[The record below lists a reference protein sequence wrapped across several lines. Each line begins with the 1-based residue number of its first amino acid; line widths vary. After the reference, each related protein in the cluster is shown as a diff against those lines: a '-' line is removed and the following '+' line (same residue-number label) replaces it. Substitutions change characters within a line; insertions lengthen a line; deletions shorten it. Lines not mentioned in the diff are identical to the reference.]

1 MQGTVRGWERELE
14 GLHERLGMLF
24 KRPEPRQRALAYLR
38 GLLSPVER
46 KNGWQL
52 AEWIGE
58 ASPDGVQ
65 HLLER
70 AQWDAE
76 EARDVLREYVVEK
89 LGADDGV
96 LIVDETGF
104 IKKGQHSVGVQR
116 QYSGTAGR
124 IENSQIGVF
133 LCYAGRGASAF
144 VDRELY
150 LPKVWCEDPERC
162 VAAGVPEAVEF
173 ATKPELARRML
184 ERALD
189 GGVPCAWVA
198 GDEVY
203 GGDRRLRVWLESR
216 GQAFVMAVA
225 KDEPL
230 WWQGPQYK
238 RADEI
243 AQGLPT
249 QSWRKYSAGAGAKGE
264 RLYDWALAP
273 RWRLQMT
280 AQERRFGHYLL
291 VRRSLDE
298 KRELAYYVVYAPR
311 SQATRQV
318 LAKVAGRRW
327 EIECGFEAAKGDCG
341 LDQYEVRRWQGWYR
355 HITLAL
361 LAHAALAVL
370 RAGQKKTP
378 AGLIALSLQEI
389 RRLLCGL
396 AWRARQSIEQVLAW
410 SRWRR
415 AHQWRAQQCHYRARG
430 CAPPF

>member
-1 MQGTVRGWERELE
+1 
-14 GLHERLGMLF
+14 
-24 KRPEPRQRALAYLR
+24 
-38 GLLSPVER
+38 
-46 KNGWQL
+46 
-52 AEWIGE
+52 
-58 ASPDGVQ
+58 
-65 HLLER
+65 
-70 AQWDAE
+70 
-76 EARDVLREYVVEK
+76 
-89 LGADDGV
+89 
-96 LIVDETGF
+96 
-104 IKKGQHSVGVQR
+104 
-116 QYSGTAGR
+116 
-124 IENSQIGVF
+124 
-133 LCYAGRGASAF
+133 
-144 VDRELY
+144 
-150 LPKVWCEDPERC
+150 
-162 VAAGVPEAVEF
+162 
-173 ATKPELARRML
+173 ML

-230 WWQGPQYK
+230 WWQGRQYK

-355 HITLAL
+355 HITLAHVGTCGL
-361 LAHAALAVL
+361 GGAACGAKKNTGRLDRIEPARDSALAVRFGLACASVNRAGAGMVAMAARASVARSAVSLPGAGMCSSILSYGCSTRPGLRVSLHGQSSWRAVCTWRRGRGDRTAIGSAVVTWRSEVARRL
-370 RAGQKKTP
+370 RALSAVFKLCEYGHSGQGQVASAEGVRSASTS
-378 AGLIALSLQEI
+378 AQGL
-389 RRLLCGL
+389 
-396 AWRARQSIEQVLAW
+396 
-410 SRWRR
+410 
-415 AHQWRAQQCHYRARG
+415 
-430 CAPPF
+430 

>member
-1 MQGTVRGWERELE
+1 M
-14 GLHERLGMLF
+14 
-24 KRPEPRQRALAYLR
+24 
-38 GLLSPVER
+38 
-46 KNGWQL
+46 
-52 AEWIGE
+52 
-58 ASPDGVQ
+58 
-65 HLLER
+65 
-70 AQWDAE
+70 
-76 EARDVLREYVVEK
+76 
-89 LGADDGV
+89 
-96 LIVDETGF
+96 
-104 IKKGQHSVGVQR
+104 
-116 QYSGTAGR
+116 
-124 IENSQIGVF
+124 
-133 LCYAGRGASAF
+133 
-144 VDRELY
+144 
-150 LPKVWCEDPERC
+150 
-162 VAAGVPEAVEF
+162 AAGVPEAVEF

-230 WWQGPQYK
+230 WWQGRQYK

-430 CAPPF
+430 CAPPFCATAVVLRRNIMSIQAINVRNQFRGQIKEIIRGDVLSEIDVETPSGIVTSVITTRAVDNLGLKVGSEVVALVKATEVSIAKL

>member
-1 MQGTVRGWERELE
+1 
-14 GLHERLGMLF
+14 MLF

-230 WWQGPQYK
+230 WWQGRQYK

-341 LDQYEVRRWQGWYR
+341 LDQYEVRRR
-355 HITLAL
+355 AL
-361 LAHAALAVL
+361 LHKSTL
-370 RAGQKKTP
+370 KSKP
-378 AGLIALSLQEI
+378 SL
-389 RRLLCGL
+389 
-396 AWRARQSIEQVLAW
+396 
-410 SRWRR
+410 
-415 AHQWRAQQCHYRARG
+415 
-430 CAPPF
+430 

>member
-1 MQGTVRGWERELE
+1 M
-14 GLHERLGMLF
+14 
-24 KRPEPRQRALAYLR
+24 
-38 GLLSPVER
+38 
-46 KNGWQL
+46 
-52 AEWIGE
+52 
-58 ASPDGVQ
+58 
-65 HLLER
+65 
-70 AQWDAE
+70 
-76 EARDVLREYVVEK
+76 
-89 LGADDGV
+89 
-96 LIVDETGF
+96 
-104 IKKGQHSVGVQR
+104 
-116 QYSGTAGR
+116 
-124 IENSQIGVF
+124 
-133 LCYAGRGASAF
+133 
-144 VDRELY
+144 
-150 LPKVWCEDPERC
+150 
-162 VAAGVPEAVEF
+162 AAGVPEAVEF

-230 WWQGPQYK
+230 WWQGRQYK

-280 AQERRFGHYLL
+280 AQERRFGYYLL

-370 RAGQKKTP
+370 RAGQKKH
-378 AGLIALSLQEI
+378 
-389 RRLLCGL
+389 
-396 AWRARQSIEQVLAW
+396 RQA
-410 SRWRR
+410 
-415 AHQWRAQQCHYRARG
+415 
-430 CAPPF
+430 